1 MKLVWFLKATRLSVD
16 YSRTDNRPV
25 LPFFFHQTYHSTA
38 YRPRLPSLRHGSI
51 FYRTDYQCL
60 NYGIDILSFPGGDD
74 LHFSLKTK
82 TYQNNSLVSLEEIG
96 EGEDALWCTTDLTTC
111 CKPPHTETAL
121 GNWFY
126 PNETRVPNSKDQWN
140 FYRERK
146 RMVVNLNRRR
156 GGEDG
161 IYYCEIPDSVNVNQT
176 IYIGVYNTSSGE
188 GHFLY
193 TFVLCSN
200 WSGGDKT
207 RSKL

>member
-1 MKLVWFLKATRLSVD
+1 M
-16 YSRTDNRPV
+16 
-25 LPFFFHQTYHSTA
+25 
-38 YRPRLPSLRHGSI
+38 
-51 FYRTDYQCL
+51 YRTDYQCL

-82 TYQNNSLVSLEEIG
+82 TYQNNSLVSLEEIR
-96 EGEDALWCTTDLTTC
+96 EGEDALRCTTDLTTC

-156 GGEDG
+156 GGEEG
-161 IYYCEIPDSVNVNQT
+161 IYHCEIPDSVNVTQT

-188 GHFLY
+188 
-193 TFVLCSN
+193 
-200 WSGGDKT
+200 
-207 RSKL
+207 